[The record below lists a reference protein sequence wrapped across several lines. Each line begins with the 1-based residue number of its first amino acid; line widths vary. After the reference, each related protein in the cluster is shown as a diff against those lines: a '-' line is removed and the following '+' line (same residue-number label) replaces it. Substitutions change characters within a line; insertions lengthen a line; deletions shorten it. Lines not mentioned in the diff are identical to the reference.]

1 MTVFGD
7 FFVFDSFLSDFCQF
21 FVTFLHF
28 DTFLSDICYIFEIP
42 GPTLNFKK
50 ICSRLHEMPG
60 VLRLRGARPRAE
72 LRGRRR
78 GAGLGEDVRRQ
89 HCELVC

>member
-28 DTFLSDICYIFEIP
+28 DTFLSDICYIFDTFLKFPDLHSIGVPGNEMEKFVAWESDSTGFEI
-42 GPTLNFKK
+42 
-50 ICSRLHEMPG
+50 S
-60 VLRLRGARPRAE
+60 
-72 LRGRRR
+72 
-78 GAGLGEDVRRQ
+78 
-89 HCELVC
+89 